1 MRTQAVV
8 KLMPSLLATCLI
20 ALACESPP
28 NPVAAK
34 RPSFAVQDP
43 GTDRI
48 TGGGKLGD
56 GRDFATFAFHAST
69 VTRYGATEDDPAHC
83 RAWSGEGEA
92 KFKDPGT
99 ASTGPF
105 LVKACDYGEPGRG
118 TDTICFMFDIY
129 VRGDNVLSSDIL
141 TAGNIQLHPG
151 APGIA
156 A

>member
-56 GRDFATFAFHAST
+56 GRDFATFGFNARDGQGEIEWVQHCLDGMTASPTCPLGGFTFHGST
-69 VTRYGATEDDPAHC
+69 VTAYGATDD
-83 RAWSGEGEA
+83 
-92 KFKDPGT
+92 
-99 ASTGPF
+99 
-105 LVKACDYGEPGRG
+105 
-118 TDTICFMFDIY
+118 
-129 VRGDNVLSSDIL
+129 
-141 TAGNIQLHPG
+141 
-151 APGIA
+151 
-156 A
+156 